1 MPEWKYEKTFE
12 KLFCRNKVLSSSEI
26 TVGIRSEHPKCNETN
41 ARNIIRTARRKN
53 VIDRIPDIVIGHN
66 EYLYYVRTTGE
77 KYTKKDVRACLCRD
91 IRLATL
97 IGSFEKN
104 QGILSYLD
112 ICKISACSTQKKTG
126 HVMGIERI
134 KQIISYIYPCRVVSL
149 ENTFFFV
156 SEQEYPIGNSRWFPL
171 ASDQIKQA
179 KLECLMIRNVI
190 YHMQKMNLI
199 NDTVPLYRNSKTPL
213 KGIEYKYLM
222 FDAMAYSSVPALNI
236 QAASLEEND
245 KGKDAIILFDVHI
258 WNAYESG
265 HLKGFYDRV
274 QIIRNAAKGEKKN
287 VIPIVAAMEI
297 QENVRRSCRNM
308 GILTYQFSDIYG
320 SKINEILKLYDR
332 IQETDSREPAE
343 GNTNSIG
350 QLLEMLEN
358 TGQGENLENLRG
370 TLFEFLMHSVLYK
383 WLRGQL
389 TGNLITNYKINY
401 DDNKKL
407 VYEYDIIAPLYDEY
421 LVIELK
427 GYANS
432 HFFRWGNKEES
443 GKYEKETLGWFFR
456 NTFPVA
462 QKYYAHN
469 PDNKKVKACFIT
481 TAHFDKEAKEQL
493 GQIGKGKLKSAY
505 MEVAYD
511 GKELYHKL
519 KTLKMSYEAEIL
531 KRYYL
536 NR

>member
-1 MPEWKYEKTFE
+1 MPDDQE
-12 KLFCRNKVLSSSEI
+12 C
-26 TVGIRSEHPKCNETN
+26 H
-41 ARNIIRTARRKN
+41 
-53 VIDRIPDIVIGHN
+53 IP
-66 EYLYYVRTTGE
+66 Y
-77 KYTKKDVRACLCRD
+77 A
-91 IRLATL
+91 
-97 IGSFEKN
+97 
-104 QGILSYLD
+104 
-112 ICKISACSTQKKTG
+112 
-126 HVMGIERI
+126 
-134 KQIISYIYPCRVVSL
+134 
-149 ENTFFFV
+149 
-156 SEQEYPIGNSRWFPL
+156 
-171 ASDQIKQA
+171 
-179 KLECLMIRNVI
+179 
-190 YHMQKMNLI
+190 KMNLI
-199 NDTVPLYRNSKTPL
+199 NDTVPLYRNAKTPL
-213 KGIEYKYLM
+213 KGVEYKHLI
-222 FDAMAYSSVPALNI
+222 FDAMAYSSVPALST
-236 QAASLEEND
+236 QTLESEDD

-443 GKYEKETLGWFFR
+443 GKYEKRHLDGFSATRFR
-456 NTFPVA
+456 
-462 QKYYAHN
+462 
-469 PDNKKVKACFIT
+469 
-481 TAHFDKEAKEQL
+481 L
-493 GQIGKGKLKSAY
+493 
-505 MEVAYD
+505 
-511 GKELYHKL
+511 HKNIMRTIRTIR
-519 KTLKMSYEAEIL
+519 K
-531 KRYYL
+531 
-536 NR
+536 